1 MTSKPYLPSG
11 WVWETLGDVCYPPQY
26 GWTTSAAPGG
36 GIHLLRTTDISSGKI
51 NWNTV
56 PFCTEEPPDNEKFLL
71 HDGDIVISRAG
82 SVGFSYLITKPQPS
96 IFASYLIRF
105 RPKINPRYVAYFLD
119 SPAYW
124 QAISENSI
132 GIAIPNVNASKLK
145 QIPIP
150 VPPPSEQER
159 IETKIEELFSQL
171 DAGMAALKRVQAG
184 LKRYKASVL
193 KAAVEGKLV
202 PQDPSDEPA
211 EEVLRRLGKE
221 PFEGEDLSSLPKGWC
236 WATIGD
242 VGKIKGGK
250 RLPAGHTYST
260 ERTKH
265 PYIRVVDFNE
275 LSIHTSDLK
284 YLNPETQQIIKNYI
298 INKEDVFI
306 SIAGSIGKVGVIPD
320 NLDGANLT
328 ENAAR
333 ITDLHIIQNKYLAF
347 FFASPLGREQISDS
361 TISTNQPKLAL
372 FRIEKIHLPLPP
384 LNEQKRIMEDVE
396 LRFSLVNK
404 IESVVTTT
412 LARATSLRQAI
423 LKQAFEGKL

>member
-1 MTSKPYLPSG
+1 
-11 WVWETLGDVCYPPQY
+11 
-26 GWTTSAAPGG
+26 
-36 GIHLLRTTDISSGKI
+36 
-51 NWNTV
+51 
-56 PFCTEEPPDNEKFLL
+56 
-71 HDGDIVISRAG
+71 
-82 SVGFSYLITKPQPS
+82 
-96 IFASYLIRF
+96 
-105 RPKINPRYVAYFLD
+105 
-119 SPAYW
+119 
-124 QAISENSI
+124 
-132 GIAIPNVNASKLK
+132 
-145 QIPIP
+145 
-150 VPPPSEQER
+150 
-159 IETKIEELFSQL
+159 
-171 DAGMAALKRVQAG
+171 
-184 LKRYKASVL
+184 
-193 KAAVEGKLV
+193 
-202 PQDPSDEPA
+202 
-211 EEVLRRLGKE
+211 
-221 PFEGEDLSSLPKGWC
+221 
-236 WATIGD
+236 
-242 VGKIKGGK
+242 
-250 RLPAGHTYST
+250 
-260 ERTKH
+260 
-265 PYIRVVDFNE
+265 VVDFNE